1 MSDNGKK
8 LIDDVLDGSMLP
20 LPDGMAS
27 TFYPEKLGPRPLP
40 RDMEVE
46 LNLLKDAVVALK
58 KIESLGGSEL
68 DRVMKY
74 LVSRFVARKK

>member
-8 LIDDVLDGSMLP
+8 LIDDVLDGSMSP
-20 LPDGMAS
+20 LPDGMAG

-40 RDMEVE
+40 RDMDVE

-58 KIESLGGSEL
+58 KIESLGAL
-68 DRVMKY
+68 DRVMQY